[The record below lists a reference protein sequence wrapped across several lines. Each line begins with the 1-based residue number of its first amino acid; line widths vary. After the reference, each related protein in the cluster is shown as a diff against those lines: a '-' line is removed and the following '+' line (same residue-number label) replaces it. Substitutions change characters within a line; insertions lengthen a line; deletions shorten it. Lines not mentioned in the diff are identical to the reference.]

1 MDARPDLRSRPVLLV
16 GLAVLVVLAGCGGS
30 PPARGQTVTVADE
43 VDRDCDGYHQSI
55 QLTTD
60 VRIGGD
66 SPADGDAW
74 VDLAYRTDGGEYTT
88 VRTYEGLSGW
98 AFEEEIA
105 LSASDL
111 GGERSTVQLRATA
124 KRSTFFGT
132 ETVSVGT
139 SEPINVEPPSADESE
154 LEPSFT
160 QDPAKPNRSEPLT
173 LTAGTGDVQCAIE
186 SYEWDVDDD
195 GTFDETGRTVTVS
208 YATDGRRDVTLRV
221 TDASGT
227 TEEVTQEVLVFHDPD
242 GDGITTARERRQGTD
257 PRNWDTDGD
266 LFGDRIDPAPT
277 TLFVPTGIVHVALA
291 AALYLGAVPYRGRLR
306 RWVTARIDRLRTHGG
321 RLRARLTNRLGRLRR
336 WIDQLW

>member
-1 MDARPDLRSRPVLLV
+1 MGARRNLRSRPALLV
-16 GLAVLVVLAGCGGS
+16 GLAVLVALAGCGGS
-30 PPARGQTVTVADE
+30 PPARGQTVTVADG
-43 VDRDCDGYHQSI
+43 VDRDCDGYHQSVR
-55 QLTTD
+55 LTTD

-66 SPADGDAW
+66 SAANGDAW
-74 VDLAYRTDGGEYTT
+74 VDLSYRTDGGEYTT
-88 VRTYEGLSGW
+88 IRTYEDLTGW

-111 GGERSTVQLRATA
+111 GGERTTVVLRATA

-160 QDPAKPNRSEPLT
+160 QNPAKPNRSEPLT
-173 LTAGTGDVQCAIE
+173 LTAGTGDAQCAIE
-186 SYEWDVDDD
+186 SYEWDIDGD
-195 GTFDETGRTVTVS
+195 GTFDETGHTVTVS

-227 TEEVTQEVLVFHDPD
+227 TEEVTREVLVFHDPD
-242 GDGITTARERRQGTD
+242 GDGITTAREHRLGTD
-257 PRNWDTDGD
+257 PRDWDTDGD

-277 TLFVPTGIVHVALA
+277 TLFVPTGLIHVALA

-306 RWVTARIDRLRTHGG
+306 RWLAAWIDWLRTRSG
-321 RLRARLTNRLGRLRR
+321 RVRSRVTNRLDRVRR